1 MLSNSTLTTPTL
13 EFRKINIEGLFT
25 LIMSTEVEEIVTDDI
40 VDDLVKELDE
50 EMGSE
55 TSPNLTEM
63 PETLEL
69 GVDQLK
75 GVGPATQKKLKTF
88 GVTSLID
95 LCIRGAQEIK
105 EITEVEKGKCDAW
118 VFEAQKILEDNGLIR
133 SSDMSTMELDKYQE
147 NYPVIST
154 KCEEVDNLID
164 GGVRPEAVYEVYG
177 EFGAGK
183 TQFCLSLIA
192 ETIGEGNNVIVIDC
206 EDTFK
211 PKRLREI
218 LVAREYATDMED
230 ARRFLKQVEYL
241 YCPNTEQLMGT
252 INGLTPLMEKVKPK
266 LVILDGAIGQF
277 REEYLGRGTLAARQ
291 MQIARLMTHIKNI
304 SFYLKCAVIFTNQV
318 QSDPAMMFGDPI
330 KPIGGNVVAHAST
343 YRLYF
348 KKSGKK
354 RLARMIDSPEHAME
368 DAEYILNAKGMDNVE

>member
-1 MLSNSTLTTPTL
+1 MVVEDDSIESDNTLEETQTPT
-13 EFRKINIEGLFT
+13 ET
-25 LIMSTEVEEIVTDDI
+25 TEIAA
-40 VDDLVKELDE
+40 VD
-50 EMGSE
+50 
-55 TSPNLTEM
+55 
-63 PETLEL
+63 LEL

-75 GVGPATQKKLKTF
+75 GVGSVTQKKLETF

-105 EITEVEKGKCDAW
+105 EITGVAKPTCDSW
-118 VFEAQKILEDNGLIR
+118 VFQSQKLLEDNGLIR
-133 SSDMSTMELDKYQE
+133 KSDMSTNELWEYQKA
-147 NYPVIST
+147 YPVIST
-154 KCEEVDNLID
+154 KCDEVDNLIS
-164 GGVRPEAVYEVYG
+164 GGVRPEATYEVYG

-183 TQFCLSLIA
+183 TQFCNSLTV
-192 ETIGEGNNVIVIDC
+192 ETIHDGNNVIWIDC

-211 PKRLREI
+211 PNRIAEMLK
-218 LVAREYATDMED
+218 AREYAED
-230 ARRFLKQVEYL
+230 DEGVGKYLDQITYL

-252 INGLTPLMEKVKPK
+252 INGLSKILDDKKPK

-277 REEYLGRGTLAARQ
+277 REEYLGRGTLAERQ
-291 MQIARLMTHIKNI
+291 MQIARLMSHIKNI
-304 SFYLKCAVIFTNQV
+304 SFYFRCAVVFTNQV

-354 RLARMIDSPEHAME
+354 RLARMIDSPEHAMA
-368 DAEYILNAKGMDNVE
+368 DAEYILDARGMSNVE